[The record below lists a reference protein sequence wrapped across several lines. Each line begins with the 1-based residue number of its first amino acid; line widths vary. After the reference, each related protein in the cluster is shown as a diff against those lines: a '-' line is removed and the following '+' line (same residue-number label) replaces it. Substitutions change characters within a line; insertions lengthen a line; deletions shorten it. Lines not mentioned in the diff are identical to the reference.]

1 MPSLLCCLRSSI
13 PLNFRGGLDP
23 AVATDRLERPV
34 WVEETVDYSTWQQQR
49 IITMPGGNYTKMTGI
64 PDKDL
69 PIACR
74 GVH

>member
-1 MPSLLCCLRSSI
+1 LRQDSLLLHQQPDGEAGVELTNSDGQNTSPGVPSRY
-13 PLNFRGGLDP
+13 FAVRKRLD
-23 AVATDRLERPV
+23 E
-34 WVEETVDYSTWQQQR
+34 R

>member
-1 MPSLLCCLRSSI
+1 MLR
-13 PLNFRGGLDP
+13 R
-23 AVATDRLERPV
+23 AE
-34 WVEETVDYSTWQQQR
+34 QR
-49 IITMPGGNYTKMTGI
+49 IDERTITMPGGNYTKMTGI